1 MAALDHF
8 RLGAEISLTEL
19 RSEKTVTERLRAY
32 HRLQVRRRHEV
43 VGVFLDVDE
52 WRELVRHVTQLEAE
66 AEQREDEA
74 ARAIVAARAENAV
87 LEPGS
92 PERVAE
98 IDRTYEEFVA
108 KRSESRG
115 KPR

>member
-1 MAALDHF
+1 MATLDHF
-8 RLGAEISLTEL
+8 QLGAEISLTEL
-19 RSEKTVTERLRAY
+19 RSEKTVTERLRAH

-74 ARAIVAARAENAV
+74 ARAIVAARAKGALFES
-87 LEPGS
+87 GS
-92 PERVAE
+92 SERVAE
-98 IDRTYEEFVA
+98 IDRAYEELVA
-108 KRSESRG
+108 NRSESRG
-115 KPR
+115 KRR